1 MRCAVSPTEPAG
13 IPARDVIR
21 LSLLGSFDL
30 RRNERETLLPA
41 LTGEAQRLL
50 ALLALRDRRVSRTSI
65 AGTLWPDASEKHAHA
80 SLRSALSRLTA
91 LGQDAIA
98 ITDTDLEL
106 SPGVSV
112 DLHDARR
119 LAHGLLDPSPAETS
133 AADLGAEAIQVLSLE
148 CLPDWYDEW
157 VLIEAEEWRQLRL
170 HALGALAIALARA
183 ERFGYAIGA
192 ALAAIRADPLRE
204 SAWATLIQVHLAEG
218 NQSEAFRAFEQYRQ
232 LVTREL
238 NIDPTPSLRALLP
251 RRDTP

>member
-1 MRCAVSPTEPAG
+1 MSLIEPAKT
-13 IPARDVIR
+13 AAHDVIR

-30 RRNERETLLPA
+30 RRNESETLLPA

-50 ALLALRDRRVSRTSI
+50 ALLALRGRRVSRTSI

-80 SLRSALSRLTA
+80 SLRSALSRLSA
-91 LGQDAIA
+91 LGQDAVA

-119 LAHGLLDPSPAETS
+119 LAHRLLDPSPVETS
-133 AADLGAEAIQVLSLE
+133 LADLRAEAVQVLSLD

-157 VLIEAEEWRQLRL
+157 ILVEAEEWRQLRL
-170 HALGALAIALARA
+170 HALAALAIALAQ
-183 ERFGYAIGA
+183 EQRFGDAIGA

-204 SAWATLIQVHLAEG
+204 SAWATLIRVHLAEG
-218 NQSEAFRAFEQYRQ
+218 NQSEAFRAFEQYFQ
-232 LVTREL
+232 IVTREL
-238 NIDPTPSLRALLP
+238 KVEPTPALRALLP
-251 RRDTP
+251 QHDVS